1 LFLNPDPELIMSLE
15 AISKK
20 RAMVSYDAEGTS
32 SETEVN
38 EAILLAKDLRKL
50 LLELSFLS

>member
-1 LFLNPDPELIMSLE
+1 MSLE